1 MKSKYLLPSSSRQG
15 AFALLLATSS
25 LIAPTMA
32 QTVIDWSTNAGTTAW
47 ATGANWVGNS
57 APTSDLAT
65 NIAQFNQS
73 TYTSQPN
80 YGTTSIAGIIVGNGS
95 TAVGP
100 LTLSGTQLNIGASG
114 IDIKAQSGTVALNNA
129 VRLGA
134 SQTWTNNSASLFTVG
149 AAITNNGNI
158 TPFTLTID
166 GSGNTTITGAI
177 SNGGTTGTTALVKN
191 GTGTLVLSAANAF
204 TGGFTINDG
213 RVNFGSG
220 SGLGANNITIGGSN
234 NTILDYTGGNSSIA
248 NVTGWTLTGSG
259 TVTRSN
265 SSGTGIGWGTAKI
278 TGSSGGLIY
287 TAGSAGAVIQ
297 VGAVTSDY
305 TGGTTLTS
313 GTIVMNG
320 TNNGDTSTAGTF
332 GNGSVAGNVVTLN
345 GASIRGG
352 TTSATRTIFNNIS
365 FTADTTLAAT
375 SGGAAGTLTWAGE
388 VTLNGTGSV
397 RKLTQASATQDTV
410 FSNTIKNGTVSDF
423 TVDFTGTRSVSLGAA
438 NTFNG
443 TMLVTGTGGGGLA
456 LAHVNALQNA
466 TLDTGSATASRA
478 VTFTAAGTNT
488 YNIGALQ
495 GADDLAIGANTIS
508 VGAKAVDTTFSGA
521 ISGTGGLTKSG
532 SGKLTLTANNPYTG
546 VTNIS
551 GGTLALTGTASVAS
565 SSSLRIAANTTLDVT
580 GVTGSSY
587 TLATTQSISGTGTI
601 VATGKTFVAA
611 GTLTPGNSPG
621 TLVQDGGAMQL
632 AANGNFNWEIADALG
647 AAGTGYDSVSLI
659 GGAVLDLSQLSDT
672 NRYNINLITL
682 SSVNPDVSGN
692 AANFNN
698 TQNYTWTLFSTGSAI
713 AGFNS
718 NLFTINATGFT
729 NDINGGTFSVALA
742 DSNTD
747 LILRFTAIPE
757 PSTALLGG
765 LGILGLLRRRRK

>member
-1 MKSKYLLPSSSRQG
+1 MKLKHQTHSSLLFQFR
-15 AFALLLATSS
+15 ALATLLTMGSLSS
-25 LIAPTMA
+25 
-32 QTVIDWSTNAGTTAW
+32 
-47 ATGANWVGNS
+47 
-57 APTSDLAT
+57 
-65 NIAQFNQS
+65 F
-73 TYTSQPN
+73 
-80 YGTTSIAGIIVGNGS
+80 
-95 TAVGP
+95 AV
-100 LTLSGTQLNIGASG
+100 
-114 IDIKAQSGTVALNNA
+114 AQSGTWSGTTTPLTWSDTGNWASGTVA
-129 VRLGA
+129 
-134 SQTWTNNSASLFTVG
+134 T
-149 AAITNNGNI
+149 
-158 TPFTLTID
+158 
-166 GSGNTTITGAI
+166 GSGNTANFTNDIAADTTINITADQTIGSIIFGDSNTSTAGSWIIANNAVSTNNLIFAGANPTITVNALGATKTATI
-177 SNGGTTGTTALVKN
+177 SAIIQGTEGLTKSGS
-191 GTGTLVLSAANAF
+191 GTLVLSVANTF

-213 RVNFGSG
+213 RVNFASVG
-220 SGLGANNITIGGSN
+220 GLGANNVTIGGSN
-234 NTILDYTGGNSSIA
+234 DTILDYTGGNASITS
-248 NVTGWTLTGSG
+248 VTGWTLTGSG

-265 SSGTGIGWGTAKI
+265 SAGSGIGWGSAKI

-287 TAGSAGAVIQ
+287 TASLGAVIQ
-297 VGAVTSDY
+297 LSAVTSDY

-313 GTIVMNG
+313 GAIVMNG
-320 TNNGDTSTAGTF
+320 TDNADTSTAGTF
-332 GNGSVAGNVVTLN
+332 GNGSVASNVLTLN
-345 GASIRGG
+345 GASIRNGSSV
-352 TTSATRTIFNNIS
+352 TARTIYNNVS
-365 FTADTTLAAT
+365 FDVNTTHA
-375 SGGAAGTLTWAGE
+375 SGAAAGTLTWAGE
-388 VTLNGTGSV
+388 VTLNGTGA
-397 RKLTQASATQDTV
+397 RQLTQASSTQDWV
-410 FSNTIKNGTVSDF
+410 FLNVIKNGTVSDF
-423 TVDFTGTRSVSLGAA
+423 TVNFTGSRSVRLGAA

-495 GADDLAIGANTIS
+495 GADDLAIVANTLS

-682 SSVNPDVSGN
+682 SGVNPDVSGN
-692 AANFNN
+692 VTNFNN
-698 TQNYTWTLFSTGSAI
+698 TQNYTWTLFSTGTAI

-757 PSTALLGG
+757 PSAALLGG
-765 LGILGLLRRRRK
+765 LGALGLLRRRRK